1 MNRREACLAQA
12 AACRARAE
20 TDPANRDRWINEAI
34 DWLER
39 AAQSPGRV
47 AMTFEGKHAVALT
60 TPDPKIDDAA
70 SAWNVRASA
79 NERPVEGL
87 IGPHS
92 RSARTS

>member
-20 TDPANRDRWINEAI
+20 TDPVNRDRWINEAI

-47 AMTFEGKHAVALT
+47 AVTFEGSDGPPLT
-60 TPDPKIDDAA
+60 NA
-70 SAWNVRASA
+70 SK
-79 NERPVEGL
+79 
-87 IGPHS
+87 
-92 RSARTS
+92 